1 MDLSSSALGI
11 HSGILTGGNGN
22 ACVSR
27 SGISTSTPIVTTCA
41 TAAITRVTGLRV
53 RLEPRDS
60 NNESSSM
67 FDLLLKEPPRG
78 ETNLLACEAF
88 RHRCLRF
95 VPNGNVQP
103 ENR

>member
-1 MDLSSSALGI
+1 MDLSSTGLGT
-11 HSGILTGGNGN
+11 HKGILTGGNGS

-41 TAAITRVTGLRV
+41 SAAITRVTGLRV
-53 RLEPRDS
+53 LLEPRDS

-67 FDLLLKEPPRG
+67 FDLLLNEPPRG
-78 ETNLLACEAF
+78 ETNLLACEAY
-88 RHRCLRF
+88 RHRWLRF
-95 VPNGNVQP
+95 VPDCHFQP